1 MVAFL
6 CRYSTGATTTALF
19 GTAVLSAICKRDKI
33 QLDRDVI
40 LRSSAFLPRSICYSS
55 TPPWWG
61 YWDVRPDGFLH
72 NFLRV
77 ARLLVTPYPLTH
89 GGWVFYLSRVKDH
102 WNDPPSTKALSS
114 TITRLSTISITQV
127 APRGGCWYRY
137 SAGYQTWTGTL
148 YKHEILSFRCLPVP
162 PIPHIEQFQSYSGL
176 YLLVQRCFNW
186 SITLGVQSFE

>member
-89 GGWVFYLSRVKDH
+89 GGWVFYLSRAKDH

-127 APRGGCWYRY
+127 APRGGCWYCYFGHNGIRTHTCIDFNGRRCKWWPRY
-137 SAGYQTWTGTL
+137 ALAIDGL
-148 YKHEILSFRCLPVP
+148 LPL
-162 PIPHIEQFQSYSGL
+162 PIGLHGHIIE
-176 YLLVQRCFNW
+176 
-186 SITLGVQSFE
+186 

>member
-1 MVAFL
+1 MLTELFFILLYLYLFRPVSRLAVYFTL
-6 CRYSTGATTTALF
+6 IQCQWWLFFVGIPQVPQPPPFSVPLFCPRFVKGIKSNSTATWSCEA
-19 GTAVLSAICKRDKI
+19 
-33 QLDRDVI
+33 
-40 LRSSAFLPRSICYSS
+40 SAFLPRSICYSS

-127 APRGGCWYRY
+127 APRGGCWYCH
-137 SAGYQTWTGTL
+137 SAGYRTWTDTV
-148 YKHEILSFRCLPVP
+148 F
-162 PIPHIEQFQSYSGL
+162 FQPADFL
-176 YLLVQRCFNW
+176 W
-186 SITLGVQSFE
+186 